1 MPARLV
7 AVLLAW
13 ITFAGGGVYTW
24 AWMPWACAA
33 FALLWMVR
41 PGIATASHSRI
52 LDVALMVTGVAIFVQ
67 VVPLPLAML
76 RVIDPHAVPIR
87 AGIWLLPPTENLDS
101 GTLPISIMPGNTAA
115 ALAVFAS
122 AVALYWTCRR
132 ICEEGG
138 AGRLIR
144 AIATIGLVASLAA
157 IIQRAE
163 SKDMLFGVWQPLDA
177 GARPFGPFVNR
188 NHFASWMVMAC
199 PLVFG
204 YLLARTPS
212 DRPRHFA
219 QRLADALRQIGSVRS
234 WLVAALGVMA
244 LATLIS
250 ASRSG
255 ILSLAGAL
263 AASSWLSLKTRR
275 PGILRSTLIH
285 GSMLTLVILA
295 FANFDPLIARL
306 DETLATTGAGRGR
319 QAIWADTHRM
329 IKDFAM
335 TGTGAGTY
343 GLAIPVYQT
352 AASGY
357 AIGHAHNH
365 YLHLAAEGGALVAIP
380 AALVV
385 ITFMMALGRQMSH
398 DGHSSFLIRAGAAA
412 GIAGV
417 LLQSVWET
425 GMRMPANATM
435 LAILSAIA
443 THTPAGPRV
452 PPHLGD

>member
-1 MPARLV
+1 
-7 AVLLAW
+7 
-13 ITFAGGGVYTW
+13 
-24 AWMPWACAA
+24 
-33 FALLWMVR
+33 MVR
-41 PGIATASHSRI
+41 PGIATARHSRT
-52 LDVALMVTGVAIFVQ
+52 LDVALVVTGLAMLVQ
-67 VVPLPLAML
+67 LVPLPLSML
-76 RVIDPHAVPIR
+76 RVVDPHAVPIR
-87 AGIWLLPPTENLDS
+87 AGVSLLPPTENLDS
-101 GTLPISIMPGNTAA
+101 GTLPISILPTNTAA

-138 AGRLIR
+138 VGRLIR
-144 AIATIGLVASLAA
+144 AIAAIGLIASLAA
-157 IIQRAE
+157 IVQRAE
-163 SKDMLFGVWQPLDA
+163 NEEMLYGVWQPLDA
-177 GARPFGPFVNR
+177 GARPYGPFVNR

-204 YLLARTPS
+204 YLLARAS
-212 DRPRHFA
+212 LDRPRYFA
-219 QRLADALRQIGSVRS
+219 QRCADALRQIGSVRI
-234 WLVAALGVMA
+234 WLVAALCVMT
-244 LATLIS
+244 LATLMS

-255 ILSLAGAL
+255 ILALAGAL
-263 AASSWLSLKTRR
+263 AASLWLSLKTRR
-275 PGILRSTLIH
+275 PGVLRSTLIH
-285 GSMLTLVILA
+285 GSVLTLVILS

-306 DETLATTGAGRGR
+306 DETLETTGAGRGR
-319 QAIWADTHRM
+319 QAIWADTHRL
-329 IKDFAM
+329 IKDFAV

-343 GLAIPVYQT
+343 GLAIPAYQT

-385 ITFMMALGRQMSH
+385 VTFMMVLGRQMSH
-398 DGHSSFLIRAGAAA
+398 DGNSSFLIRAGAAA

-425 GMRMPANATM
+425 GIRMPANATL

-443 THTPAGPRV
+443 THAPAGPRV
-452 PPHLGD
+452 PRHARD